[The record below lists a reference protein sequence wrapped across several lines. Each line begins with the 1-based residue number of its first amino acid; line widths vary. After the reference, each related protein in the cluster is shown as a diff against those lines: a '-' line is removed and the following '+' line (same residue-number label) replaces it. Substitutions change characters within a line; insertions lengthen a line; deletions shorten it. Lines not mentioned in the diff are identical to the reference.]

1 MSFSAL
7 LSAQNLLIEQWTAS
21 TVDEILTREDRRYLD
36 APVPKLSAAY
46 YSQAIIFIK
55 YDYYCYSF

>member
-1 MSFSAL
+1 MSFSAM

-21 TVDEILTREDRRYLD
+21 TVDKILTREDRLYLD
-36 APVPKLSAAY
+36 AYVPKLSAAY

-55 YDYYCYSF
+55 